1 MFGPLAN
8 STSPIPGAAEKIMAL
23 RQRHQRLVA
32 SIEHYEYK
40 VAEQDEQLKQ
50 LNKPR
55 DFDDNEA
62 NEANDDQG
70 DETQHAGPPV
80 EELPMTAEDM
90 RREEDEIKE
99 LERKRRELED
109 RVNSMG
115 RDISGVLR

>member
-1 MFGPLAN
+1 LAN
-8 STSPIPGAAEKIMAL
+8 FTSPISGAAEKIMAL

-55 DFDDNEA
+55 DFDDGEA
-62 NEANDDQG
+62 HDDQG
-70 DETQHAGPPV
+70 DEAQHAPP
-80 EELPMTAEDM
+80 EELPMTEDDL
-90 RREEDEIKE
+90 RREEEEIKE
-99 LERKRRELED
+99 LERKRRGLEE

-115 RDISGVLR
+115 KDITGVLR